1 MKNTLVAKDF
11 GTSGTIYAYAFHDS
25 KKNIKVGKY
34 NTKDDKFPTEIIL
47 KDKYEIKKFG
57 KECKRYKL
65 TKEFQKEN
73 NYYFADIK
81 MKLYEN
87 KNEIT
92 SINGNLTLNIVLKF

>member
-1 MKNTLVAKDF
+1 MKNTLVAIDF
-11 GTSGTIYAYAFHDS
+11 GTSGTTYAYAFHDL
-25 KKNIKVGKY
+25 KKDVKVGKW
-34 NTKDDKFPTEIIL
+34 NIEDAKIPTEIIL
-47 KDKYEIKKFG
+47 NDKYEIKKFG

-87 KNEIT
+87 KTEIT